1 MAKRKLPV
9 ADLHA
14 AFAFDCAACGQE
26 NFVRAFEAEFIDE
39 TVATKYRKRVAANF
53 YRTIA
58 EASEE
63 GADIATG
70 YISSVVAV
78 CAPRVTCGNCGEKFR
93 CRISFS
99 EPG

>member
-14 AFAFDCAACGQE
+14 AFCFDCSACGTE

-39 TVATKYRKRVAANF
+39 RIATKYRKRVAANF
-53 YRTIA
+53 YRTVA

-70 YISSVVAV
+70 YVSSVVAV
-78 CAPRVTCGNCGEKFR
+78 CYPTVSCVNCGEKFR
-93 CRISFS
+93 CKISFS